1 VTDCEQASLLPFNRN
16 GKRYIMCIGGGGA
29 PTTHEPTMN
38 VYTATAEQLEAAISL
53 NRKWMH
59 DHANEEGTQRFQ
71 KTLEFSQLMSDQ
83 LLSLRLTA

>member
-1 VTDCEQASLLPFNRN
+1 
-16 GKRYIMCIGGGGA
+16 
-29 PTTHEPTMN
+29 MN

-53 NRKWMH
+53 NRKWMQ
-59 DHANEEGTQRFQ
+59 DHANEEGITQRFQ